1 MTTTHPRIDPIDQLD
16 ALTES
21 LASGES
27 VAAVPAPFPILLA
40 LADDRVAEAAVD
52 VTHALARER
61 HARPTVLHV
70 LELGMYA
77 LSEVLPSAPA
87 VAEAILGP
95 EFRERCRSELRTK
108 HPRNGGIAPDW
119 PLEVALGDAAS
130 SIVQRAR
137 ASAATLVVMGLN
149 AHGIVGRAF
158 GNDTAHEV
166 IASGVAPVLA
176 VRPELT
182 GLPERIVVAT
192 DFSEASLRAARLAA
206 MIAAPR
212 ATLFLAHV
220 MEHPVTGHTEHAT
233 AEETV
238 WHSGVDTAFERA
250 FRQIGAPPGITLEG
264 VPLQGRPVVE
274 IEALAD
280 RVGADLVTVGRQQ
293 HGRAERLLIGSVTTA
308 LLHHGRRSM
317 LVTPPPSVRS

>member
-1 MTTTHPRIDPIDQLD
+1 MTTTQPRIDPIDQLD

-21 LASGES
+21 LARGES
-27 VAAVPAPFPILLA
+27 VAPAPAPFPLLLA
-40 LADDRVAEAAVD
+40 LADDRAAEAAVD

-61 HARPTVLHV
+61 HAQPTVLHV

-95 EFRERCRSELRTK
+95 EFRERCRAELRAK
-108 HPRNGGIAPDW
+108 HPRNGGIASDW

-137 ASAATLVVMGLN
+137 ASAAALIVMGLN

-166 IASGVAPVLA
+166 IAAGIAPVLA

-206 MIAAPR
+206 RIAAPR
-212 ATLFLAHV
+212 ATMFLAHV
-220 MEHPVTGHTEHAT
+220 MEHPVTGRTEHDE
-233 AEETV
+233 AEEAV
-238 WHSGVDTAFERA
+238 WHSGIDDAFARAYERI
-250 FRQIGAPPGITLEG
+250 QPPAGVTLEG
-264 VPLQGRPVVE
+264 VPLHGRPVIE

-280 RVGADLVTVGRQQ
+280 RIGADLVTVGRQQ
-293 HGRAERLLIGSVTTA
+293 HGRAERLLIGSVATA

-317 LVTPPPSVRS
+317 LITPPPTVRA